1 MDESS
6 LCGKYCVLKK
16 YFLRNAPCVL
26 SENFSTVQGLAKGT
40 KGVLESLV
48 WDPSELDG
56 HIPDLS
62 TLPRG
67 EISHV
72 PQPKYILIHAKGKLI
87 PVRFSNSQLDKNNKK
102 IRTTN
107 YRSHP
112 VDLLFSVTY
121 HKLQGLNMDALVLS
135 INKHPMAK
143 LRLFTLI

>member
-1 MDESS
+1 M
-6 LCGKYCVLKK
+6 
-16 YFLRNAPCVL
+16 RNAPCVL

-48 WDPSELDG
+48 WDPSELSG
-56 HIPDLS
+56 HVPDLS
-62 TLPRG
+62 NLPRG

-72 PQPKYILIHAKGKLI
+72 PQPKFIIIRVKGKLI
-87 PVRFSNSQLDKNNKK
+87 PVKYCNAQLDKNNKK

-135 INKHPMAK
+135 INKHPNAK
-143 LRLFTLI
+143 LWLTLPSLYVGASRVHNLD